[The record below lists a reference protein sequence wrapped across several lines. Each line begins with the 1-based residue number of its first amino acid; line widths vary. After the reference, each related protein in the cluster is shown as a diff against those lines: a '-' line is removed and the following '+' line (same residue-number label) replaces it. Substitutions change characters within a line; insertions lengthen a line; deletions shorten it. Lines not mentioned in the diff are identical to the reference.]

1 MKRTRKYR
9 IDIKRVTI
17 NVLILLAIFMMYNVF
32 TSNIFGKRELKTK
45 EITIASQDTLWN
57 ISSKICKENSSL
69 NIQEVINDIKEINGL
84 KDSNIAIGDVLSI
97 PIYE

>member
-32 TSNIFGKRELKTK
+32 TSNIFGKGELKTK